1 MILLNKFHQNFDRHF
16 CFRLSFFL
24 SPPPKLLVQCN
35 SVQCILFQKVKRC
48 VYFSFQFSTTVITIT
63 IAAINIIFNITL
75 PFAAN
80 ASFDLHQVWCQ
91 LTFAAKTET
100 CCATS
105 HNCICSWFT
114 CMVLF
119 VMSAVSLFLE
129 YKHLLNWITERERDN
144 IRKLIRCYW
153 FCNSVLPPKITI
165 EPLSC
170 FVLLFV
176 CYFYD
181 GCFMCLIMIVGS
193 YVIVMRSHVVIIL
206 IGFMLISIYISW

>member
-1 MILLNKFHQNFDRHF
+1 MSMPLWWSEATFKVKGKYDSKPVVPVLTGTFPSFVYVCVCCDFVEQISPKFWQTFLF
-16 CFRLSFFL
+16 QIVFFSL
-24 SPPPKLLVQCN
+24 PPPPPPPNCWYN
-35 SVQCILFQKVKRC
+35 AILYNASCFKKWRD
-48 VYFSFQFSTTVITIT
+48 VYIFSFQFSTAVITIT

-105 HNCICSWFT
+105 HNCIYSWFT

-129 YKHLLNWITERERDN
+129 YKHLLNWITERER
-144 IRKLIRCYW
+144 
-153 FCNSVLPPKITI
+153 
-165 EPLSC
+165 E
-170 FVLLFV
+170 
-176 CYFYD
+176 
-181 GCFMCLIMIVGS
+181 
-193 YVIVMRSHVVIIL
+193 II
-206 IGFMLISIYISW
+206 